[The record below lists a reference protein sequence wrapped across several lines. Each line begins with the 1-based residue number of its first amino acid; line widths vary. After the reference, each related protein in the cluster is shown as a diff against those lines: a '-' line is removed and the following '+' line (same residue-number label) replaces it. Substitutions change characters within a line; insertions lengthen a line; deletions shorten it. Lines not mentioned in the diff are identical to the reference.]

1 MPRPRMHLTDA
12 AVKRLPIPTLPANV
26 PKKAMGSAM
35 RDYFDR
41 DVTGFHVRCSPS
53 GRKTFALAYA
63 MRDTGTR
70 RRFIIGDYPA
80 LTADDA
86 RTLARQRL
94 NEVASGIDPQAVRDQ
109 KRVTAAHTVT
119 QLADAFLAVRQ
130 IKDSTRALYGSLF
143 RLHILPKLG
152 ACAVAD
158 VTTDDIA
165 RMHAKLHAHKT
176 TADQCVRLLAT
187 LFRYAE
193 KTGARLK
200 GTNPATDVERY
211 GEHLKERYLQ
221 PHELAALIR
230 ALDTAETS
238 GLPAAPERQRKVN
251 PTTARHAPPPT
262 PGKQNVARGTV
273 LRANPTAV
281 AALRLLLVTG
291 SRKSEVLGLQWKD
304 IDRESKVM
312 ILGETK
318 TGRSVRPLSPIAL
331 EILDS
336 VRRVV
341 GSPYVFT
348 SPTNARKPLGDP
360 SRLWDAV
367 RVAADLEDIRLH
379 DLRHTAASMMLQAG
393 ATLAEVGRAIG
404 HKSTRATQRYA
415 AMNDAGAQRAANL
428 LSTAVTA
435 ARAVPETPV
444 TRLPAKAVREPQK
457 RHRLAC

>member
-1 MPRPRMHLTDA
+1 MPRPRIHLTDA

-53 GRKTFALAYA
+53 GRKTFALAYS

-80 LTADDA
+80 LTAEDA

-119 QLADAFLAVRQ
+119 QMADTFLAVRQ
-130 IKDSTRALYGSLF
+130 IKDSTRGLYGSLF

-165 RMHAKLHAHKT
+165 RMHAKLHTHKT

-193 KTGARLK
+193 KSGARVK
-200 GTNPATDVERY
+200 GTNPATDVDRY
-211 GEHLKERYLQ
+211 GENLKERYLQ

-251 PTTARHAPPPT
+251 PKTAKHAPPPT

-281 AALRLLLVTG
+281 AFEPVRLDQLIEDVVEDCRLDATERGCRIEFDSQTAMTVKGNAELLRRAIENALRNAVRYSPAGDAVLVGLSARGGRVRVDILDRGPGVPPEALPHLFDAFYRVAQTG
-291 SRKSEVLGLQWKD
+291 PDAGKGYGLGL
-304 IDRESKVM
+304 S
-312 ILGETK
+312 
-318 TGRSVRPLSPIAL
+318 IA
-331 EILDS
+331 
-336 VRRVV
+336 R
-341 GSPYVFT
+341 
-348 SPTNARKPLGDP
+348 
-360 SRLWDAV
+360 
-367 RVAADLEDIRLH
+367 
-379 DLRHTAASMMLQAG
+379 
-393 ATLAEVGRAIG
+393 
-404 HKSTRATQRYA
+404 
-415 AMNDAGAQRAANL
+415 
-428 LSTAVTA
+428 
-435 ARAVPETPV
+435 RAVELHNGTIEAVNKYPGFNV
-444 TRLPAKAVREPQK
+444 TITLPAAT
-457 RHRLAC
+457 

>member
-1 MPRPRMHLTDA
+1 MPRPRLHLTDA
-12 AVKRLPIPTLPANV
+12 SVKRLPIPTLPEGVA
-26 PKKAMGSAM
+26 KKAMGSAV

-53 GRKTFALAYA
+53 GRKTFALAYS

-86 RTLARQRL
+86 RMLARQRL

-109 KRVTAAHTVT
+109 KRANAAHTVT
-119 QLADAFLAVRQ
+119 QLSTAFLAVRAL
-130 IKDSTRALYGSLF
+130 KDSTRTLYDQLF

-152 ACAVAD
+152 EMAVVD

-165 RMHAKLHAHKT
+165 RMHATLHTHKA

-193 KTGARLK
+193 KTGARPK
-200 GTNPATDVERY
+200 GTNPATDVDRY

-230 ALDTAETS
+230 ALDTAETT
-238 GLPAAPERQRKVN
+238 GLPAAPERQRKAN
-251 PTTARHAPPPT
+251 PKTAKHAPPPK
-262 PGKQNVARGTV
+262 PGKKNVARGTV
-273 LRANPTAV
+273 LKANPTAV

-291 SRKSEVLGLQWKD
+291 ARKSEVLGLQWKD
-304 IDRESKVM
+304 VDKTAKVM

-331 EILDS
+331 EILES

-348 SPTNARKPLGDP
+348 SPTNTRKPLGDP

-367 RVAADLEDIRLH
+367 RLAADLQDIRLH

-404 HKSTRATQRYA
+404 HKSARSTQRYA
-415 AMNDAGAQRAANL
+415 AMNDAGAQRAATL

-435 ARAVPETPV
+435 ASATPETPV
-444 TRLPAKAVREPQK
+444 TPLPVKSVG
-457 RHRLAC
+457 